1 MPLPPIEMDLPF
13 DCPGRAPAATGDDE
27 VRTRRRGH
35 LMEVPGIDDAVAAR
49 LFVAFPTLGSIY
61 AATEEKLSEVVGSVA
76 AARIRWFLDAPLGL
90 PTAPPVRRPRWRSA
104 A

>member
-13 DCPGRAPAATGDDE
+13 DAAPDAPDDA
-27 VRTRRRGH
+27 VRRRRRGH
-35 LMEVPGIDDAVAAR
+35 LMELPGIDDATAAR
-49 LFVAFPTLGSIY
+49 LLGAFPTLGSVY
-61 AATEEKLSEVVGSVA
+61 AASEERLREVVGAVA

-90 PTAPPVRRPRWRSA
+90 PAAPARRPRWRSA

>member
-13 DCPGRAPAATGDDE
+13 DAAPPSGDEDE

-35 LMEVPGIDDAVAAR
+35 LMEMPGIDEATAAR
-49 LFVAFPTLGSIY
+49 LLGAFPTLGSVY
-61 AATEEKLSEVVGSVA
+61 AASEERLREVVGTVA

>member
-13 DCPGRAPAATGDDE
+13 DGLDGTPTAADDE

-35 LMEVPGIDDAVAAR
+35 LMEMPGIDATVAAR
-49 LFVAFPTLGSIY
+49 LLAAFPTLGAIY
-61 AATEEKLSEVVGSVA
+61 AATEERLSEVVGSVA

-90 PTAPPVRRPRWRSA
+90 PAAPPVRRPRWRSA